1 MSNILHINH
10 ALPYFFRQPMILAQF
25 AFLKGTLQSEL
36 PSRVSCSFS
45 LSSLPFCAF
54 CPNAEGAKICLLQG
68 LPYTVVP
75 TPILHILLI
84 AAKIA
89 TQKKTTQKQETK
101 IIDFTDNISLFF
113 FVKKERKK
121 IYLLL
126 LWTEEWKQE
135 AFGLGGVFKGVLLVQ
150 NKAGLFWFD
159 SLRPCMHCQL
169 WIIYRLPA
177 LSSQAFTF

>member
-1 MSNILHINH
+1 MSNILHINY
-10 ALPYFFRQPMILAQF
+10 ALSYFFRQPMILAQF

-89 TQKKTTQKQETK
+89 TQKTPERNKNHRFYRQY
-101 IIDFTDNISLFF
+101 FLFLF
-113 FVKKERKK
+113 CKERKK
-121 IYLLL
+121 
-126 LWTEEWKQE
+126 K
-135 AFGLGGVFKGVLLVQ
+135 
-150 NKAGLFWFD
+150 N
-159 SLRPCMHCQL
+159 
-169 WIIYRLPA
+169 LP
-177 LSSQAFTF
+177 TTTVN

>member
-1 MSNILHINH
+1 
-10 ALPYFFRQPMILAQF
+10 MILAQF

-54 CPNAEGAKICLLQG
+54 YQNAEGAKICLLQG

-75 TPILHILLI
+75 IPILHILLI

-89 TQKKTTQKQETK
+89 TQKKLQKETK
-101 IIDFTDNISLFF
+101 IIDFTDNIFF

-121 IYLLL
+121 FTYCELKNESKKSLDEEGYL
-126 LWTEEWKQE
+126 
-135 AFGLGGVFKGVLLVQ
+135 KGYYL
-150 NKAGLFWFD
+150 
-159 SLRPCMHCQL
+159 C
-169 WIIYRLPA
+169 
-177 LSSQAFTF
+177 

>member
-1 MSNILHINH
+1 
-10 ALPYFFRQPMILAQF
+10 MILAQF
-25 AFLKGTLQSEL
+25 AFLKGTLQLEL

-54 CPNAEGAKICLLQG
+54 CRNAEGAKICLLQG

-89 TQKKTTQKQETK
+89 TQKNPRKKQKSSILQT
-101 IIDFTDNISLFF
+101 ILLFFF

-121 IYLLL
+121 STYYYCELKNESKKSLVEEEYL
-126 LWTEEWKQE
+126 
-135 AFGLGGVFKGVLLVQ
+135 KGYYL
-150 NKAGLFWFD
+150 
-159 SLRPCMHCQL
+159 C
-169 WIIYRLPA
+169 
-177 LSSQAFTF
+177 

>member
-1 MSNILHINH
+1 
-10 ALPYFFRQPMILAQF
+10 MILAQF
-25 AFLKGTLQSEL
+25 AFLKGTLQLEL

-54 CPNAEGAKICLLQG
+54 CRNAEGAKICLLQG

-89 TQKKTTQKQETK
+89 TQKKPQKQKSSILQT
-101 IIDFTDNISLFF
+101 IFSFY
-113 FVKKERKK
+113 KERKK

-135 AFGLGGVFKGVLLVQ
+135 EFSWGGVFKGVLLVL
-150 NKAGLFWFD
+150 NKAWLFWFD
-159 SLRPCMHCQL
+159 SLRPCMHCL
-169 WIIYRLPA
+169 LGIVYRLPA
-177 LSSQAFTF
+177 LLSQAITFWITKPQLIQYYSSTTTFLSER

>member
-1 MSNILHINH
+1 
-10 ALPYFFRQPMILAQF
+10 MILAQF

-54 CPNAEGAKICLLQG
+54 CRNAEGAKICLLQG

-89 TQKKTTQKQETK
+89 TQKKPQKQETK
-101 IIDFTDNISLFF
+101 IIDFTDNISFF
-113 FVKKERKK
+113 FFCKERKK
-121 IYLLL
+121 
-126 LWTEEWKQE
+126 K
-135 AFGLGGVFKGVLLVQ
+135 
-150 NKAGLFWFD
+150 N
-159 SLRPCMHCQL
+159 
-169 WIIYRLPA
+169 LP
-177 LSSQAFTF
+177 TTTVN

>member
-1 MSNILHINH
+1 
-10 ALPYFFRQPMILAQF
+10 MILAQF

-54 CPNAEGAKICLLQG
+54 CPNEEGVKICLLQG

-89 TQKKTTQKQETK
+89 TQTPGTK
-101 IIDFTDNISLFF
+101 IIDFTDNISFFF

-126 LWTEEWKQE
+126 
-135 AFGLGGVFKGVLLVQ
+135 
-150 NKAGLFWFD
+150 
-159 SLRPCMHCQL
+159 
-169 WIIYRLPA
+169 
-177 LSSQAFTF
+177 

>member
-1 MSNILHINH
+1 MFYPTFFQATYPPNTICFRQRHYAIKCAERLTFSVLFRTNLMNLIFNITLIMP
-10 ALPYFFRQPMILAQF
+10 LSYFFRQPMILAQF

-89 TQKKTTQKQETK
+89 TQKKLQKQETK
-101 IIDFTDNISLFF
+101 IIDFTDNIFFFF

-126 LWTEEWKQE
+126 L
-135 AFGLGGVFKGVLLVQ
+135 L
-150 NKAGLFWFD
+150 
-159 SLRPCMHCQL
+159 
-169 WIIYRLPA
+169 
-177 LSSQAFTF
+177 

>member
-1 MSNILHINH
+1 MLGDMFLWLVANLKQGVIYFIKQALPPNISAGSVHINY
-10 ALPYFFRQPMILAQF
+10 ALSYFFRQPMILAQF

-89 TQKKTTQKQETK
+89 TQKKTPETRNK
-101 IIDFTDNISLFF
+101 NHRFYRQYFF
-113 FVKKERKK
+113 FLFCKERKK
-121 IYLLL
+121 
-126 LWTEEWKQE
+126 EK
-135 AFGLGGVFKGVLLVQ
+135 
-150 NKAGLFWFD
+150 N
-159 SLRPCMHCQL
+159 
-169 WIIYRLPA
+169 LPI
-177 LSSQAFTF
+177 TTVN

>member
-1 MSNILHINH
+1 
-10 ALPYFFRQPMILAQF
+10 MILAQF

-54 CPNAEGAKICLLQG
+54 YRNAEGAKICLLQG
-68 LPYTVVP
+68 LPYTVVH

-89 TQKKTTQKQETK
+89 TQKKNRNKNHRFYRQY
-101 IIDFTDNISLFF
+101 FLFLF
-113 FVKKERKK
+113 CKERKK

-135 AFGLGGVFKGVLLVQ
+135 EFSWEGVFKGVLLVL
-150 NKAGLFWFD
+150 NKAWLFWFD

-169 WIIYRLPA
+169 YRL
-177 LSSQAFTF
+177 

>member
-1 MSNILHINH
+1 
-10 ALPYFFRQPMILAQF
+10 MILAQF
-25 AFLKGTLQSEL
+25 AFLKGTLQLEL

-54 CPNAEGAKICLLQG
+54 CRNAEGAKICLLQG

-89 TQKKTTQKQETK
+89 TRKKPQKQKSSILQT
-101 IIDFTDNISLFF
+101 IFLFLF
-113 FVKKERKK
+113 CKERKKK

-135 AFGLGGVFKGVLLVQ
+135 EFSWGGVFKGVLLVL
-150 NKAGLFWFD
+150 NKAWLFWFD
-159 SLRPCMHCQL
+159 SLRPCMHCLL
-169 WIIYRLPA
+169 WIVYRLPA
-177 LSSQAFTF
+177 LLSQAQAIAF

>member
-1 MSNILHINH
+1 
-10 ALPYFFRQPMILAQF
+10 MILAQF

-54 CPNAEGAKICLLQG
+54 CRNAEGAKICLLQG

-75 TPILHILLI
+75 TQILHILLI

-89 TQKKTTQKQETK
+89 TQKTPERNKK
-101 IIDFTDNISLFF
+101 IIDFTDNIFFFF

-126 LWTEEWKQE
+126 LLWTEEWKQE
-135 AFGLGGVFKGVLLVQ
+135 EFSWGGVFKGVLLVLSKSMIVLVWQ
-150 NKAGLFWFD
+150 PVALHVLPTLN
-159 SLRPCMHCQL
+159 
-169 WIIYRLPA
+169 RL
-177 LSSQAFTF
+177 

>member
-1 MSNILHINH
+1 
-10 ALPYFFRQPMILAQF
+10 MILAQF
-25 AFLKGTLQSEL
+25 AFLKGTLQLEL

-89 TQKKTTQKQETK
+89 TQKKPPETRNK
-101 IIDFTDNISLFF
+101 NHRFYRQYFLFLF
-113 FVKKERKK
+113 CKERKKKK

-135 AFGLGGVFKGVLLVQ
+135 EFSWGGVFKGVLLVL
-150 NKAGLFWFD
+150 NKAWLFWFD
-159 SLRPCMHCQL
+159 SLRPCMHCLL
-169 WIIYRLPA
+169 WIVYRLLA
-177 LSSQAFTF
+177 LSSQAIPF

>member
-1 MSNILHINH
+1 
-10 ALPYFFRQPMILAQF
+10 MILAQF

-89 TQKKTTQKQETK
+89 TQNIPQKQETK
-101 IIDFTDNISLFF
+101 IIDFTDNIFFFF

-121 IYLLL
+121 FTYCELKNESKKSLVEEEYL
-126 LWTEEWKQE
+126 
-135 AFGLGGVFKGVLLVQ
+135 KGYYL
-150 NKAGLFWFD
+150 
-159 SLRPCMHCQL
+159 C
-169 WIIYRLPA
+169 
-177 LSSQAFTF
+177 

>member
-1 MSNILHINH
+1 
-10 ALPYFFRQPMILAQF
+10 MILAQF

-54 CPNAEGAKICLLQG
+54 CQNAEGAKICLLQG

-89 TQKKTTQKQETK
+89 TQKNPRNKNHRFYRQY
-101 IIDFTDNISLFF
+101 FLFI
-113 FVKKERKK
+113 KKEKK
-121 IYLLL
+121 STYYYCELKNESKKSLVEEEYL
-126 LWTEEWKQE
+126 
-135 AFGLGGVFKGVLLVQ
+135 KGYYL
-150 NKAGLFWFD
+150 
-159 SLRPCMHCQL
+159 C
-169 WIIYRLPA
+169 
-177 LSSQAFTF
+177 

>member
-1 MSNILHINH
+1 
-10 ALPYFFRQPMILAQF
+10 MILAQF

-54 CPNAEGAKICLLQG
+54 YQNVEGAKICLLQG

-89 TQKKTTQKQETK
+89 TQKKPQKETK
-101 IIDFTDNISLFF
+101 NHRFYRQYFLFLF
-113 FVKKERKK
+113 CKERKK
-121 IYLLL
+121 
-126 LWTEEWKQE
+126 K
-135 AFGLGGVFKGVLLVQ
+135 
-150 NKAGLFWFD
+150 N
-159 SLRPCMHCQL
+159 
-169 WIIYRLPA
+169 LPTTA
-177 LSSQAFTF
+177 VN

>member
-1 MSNILHINH
+1 
-10 ALPYFFRQPMILAQF
+10 MILAQF

-54 CPNAEGAKICLLQG
+54 CRNAEGAKICLLQG

-89 TQKKTTQKQETK
+89 TQKKPETK
-101 IIDFTDNISLFF
+101 IIDFTDNIFFFF

-121 IYLLL
+121 
-126 LWTEEWKQE
+126 
-135 AFGLGGVFKGVLLVQ
+135 
-150 NKAGLFWFD
+150 N
-159 SLRPCMHCQL
+159 
-169 WIIYRLPA
+169 LP
-177 LSSQAFTF
+177 TTTTVN